1 LPYTQSHQEGQDGQ
15 PKSKKKWCIG
25 GGVLVLLIAAIVVI
39 VVVATGKK
47 DENPPGPGPGPTPP
61 HPPPPTPPVIG
72 FNPYYVDENSTD
84 KSNGEQTG
92 RLLYNSSV
100 ASEGHE
106 AWAHRTRL
114 SLLGQ
119 DPSAQDT
126 LFFKGEA
133 PQDGDKRVGVDSH
146 AVAQAIGPNN
156 EYVKKVRY
164 TFAQA
169 DYKRTVLSL
178 GDDEHERFD
187 IPEELVP
194 KQQAG
199 AQFRLEMASFKYK
212 DAPFSFSFASTR
224 TGETLIDSAGQTF
237 VFQEKFI
244 QVDMQVPS
252 AYIYGFGERETSF
265 QLGRGAWTMWSQGE
279 HAEYDDGRG
288 GAQLAGMHPFCLIK
302 ANQSDEFFG
311 IFFRSSNAQAPIISY
326 VQDSHILSYVTTGGN
341 LDINFFFRGSAKEVI
356 AAYQQFIGLPQ
367 LPPFWALGWHAG
379 SNAWD
384 TLEDVKKVVDEY
396 DQKGFPLE
404 TIWLDGNY
412 MEGSADFT
420 VNETAFPG
428 LKGYTA

>member
-1 LPYTQSHQEGQDGQ
+1 
-15 PKSKKKWCIG
+15 
-25 GGVLVLLIAAIVVI
+25 
-39 VVVATGKK
+39 
-47 DENPPGPGPGPTPP
+47 
-61 HPPPPTPPVIG
+61 
-72 FNPYYVDENSTD
+72 
-84 KSNGEQTG
+84 
-92 RLLYNSSV
+92 
-100 ASEGHE
+100 
-106 AWAHRTRL
+106 
-114 SLLGQ
+114 
-119 DPSAQDT
+119 
-126 LFFKGEA
+126 
-133 PQDGDKRVGVDSH
+133 
-146 AVAQAIGPNN
+146 
-156 EYVKKVRY
+156 
-164 TFAQA
+164 
-169 DYKRTVLSL
+169 
-178 GDDEHERFD
+178 
-187 IPEELVP
+187 
-194 KQQAG
+194 
-199 AQFRLEMASFKYK
+199 
-212 DAPFSFSFASTR
+212 
-224 TGETLIDSAGQTF
+224 
-237 VFQEKFI
+237 
-244 QVDMQVPS
+244 VPS